1 MLDTIN
7 TGIVIS
13 KYLIPW
19 GINLGFAILIFF
31 IGGLVSKGIIKIIR
45 NLLNKSKFDTILID
59 FIVSISSAMLL
70 LVVVIASLNQLGVDT
85 TSLIALIGAAGLAI
99 GLSLQNSLQNFASG
113 IMLITFRPFKVGDY
127 VEAGGTAGSI
137 EKINIFSTT
146 MRTPDNKEV
155 IVPNGQIYNDII
167 TNYSANDTRRVD
179 MVFGISYEDDIKQ
192 AKNIIENIIS
202 SDSRILKEPAHVIA
216 VGELSDS
223 SVNIFVRPWVSTAD
237 YWLVYYELNEKI
249 KYALDSNGISIP
261 YPQMDVHMMKA
272 VNE

>member
-7 TGIVIS
+7 TGTVIS

-19 GINLGFAILIFF
+19 GINLGFAILILF

-45 NLLNKSKFDTILID
+45 NLLNKSKIDTILID
-59 FIVSISSAMLL
+59 FLVSISSAMLL
-70 LVVVIASLNQLGVDT
+70 LVVVIASLNQLGVHT

-99 GLSLQNSLQNFASG
+99 GLSLQNSLENFASG

-167 TNYSANDTRRVD
+167 TNYSVNDTRRVD
-179 MVFGISYEDDIKQ
+179 MIFGISYEDDIKQ

-216 VGELSDS
+216 VGELADS

-237 YWLVYYELNEKI
+237 FWLVYYELNEKI

>member
-1 MLDTIN
+1 MLETIDTA
-7 TGIVIS
+7 TIVS

-19 GINLGFAILIFF
+19 CINLGFAILIFF
-31 IGGLVSKGIIKIIR
+31 IGLLVSKGIIKIIR
-45 NLLNKSKFDTILID
+45 NVLNRSKLDTILVD
-59 FIVSISSAMLL
+59 FIISISGSILL
-70 LVVVIASLNQLGVDT
+70 LVVIIASLDQLGVDT

-137 EKINIFSTT
+137 VKINIFSTT
-146 MRTPDNKEV
+146 MITPDNKEV

-167 TNYSANDTRRVD
+167 TNYSARDTRRVD
-179 MVFGISYEDDIKQ
+179 MVFGISYEDDINK
-192 AKNIIENIIS
+192 AKDIIEHIVS
-202 SDSRILKEPAHVIA
+202 TDSKILKDPEPVIA
-216 VGELSDS
+216 VGELADS
-223 SVNIFVRPWVSTAD
+223 SVNIFVRPWVNTID
-237 YWLVYYELNEKI
+237 FWPVYFELNEKI
-249 KYALDSNGISIP
+249 KYALDSYGISIP